1 MSTHDGDAPKAVTWE
16 APGPGFWELDQSHFS
31 GGSTPLL
38 QMISARTMS
47 RGMRRMFAELGAPL
61 DTLQPAFVNGFFY
74 SRLRPLIRPDKPATK
89 LPPLWILK
97 TATRLHP
104 EMRRRAKTSATSLSG
119 RPWRAVVERWET
131 TTRHDV
137 ERANLALQ
145 DVCLADLD
153 DGALI
158 AHTRRVLD
166 HGLVHWEMHFYLHGF
181 DLGPIGYL
189 LYDCQ
194 EWGIAPA
201 DVIPLLEGASPS
213 TTAPL
218 AAVERIRA
226 SVDASGCEPASLGEL
241 RSLSPEIAADLDLY
255 LRYRGSLLF
264 SRYDLDGVTLGERPD
279 LVLQTIMS
287 GQERAAGVPVEVRI
301 ASVRERVAPEHRVT
315 FDERLTEA
323 RAAMNLRDDN
333 GPTTAEWP
341 LGLLRLSL
349 LEVGR
354 RMVNSGHASCPERAF
369 EVTQDEIGP
378 ALLAGTGPS
387 SAELDRRHALRRF
400 QATLTAPMTL
410 GTPEPTPPMSV
421 LPPAMGKLV
430 GMVQL
435 VIEQMGMGGDRDA
448 LGSGLQ
454 GTGIGHQAYRG
465 IARRAA
471 SPEEALD
478 AMQPGDILVVAFTTP
493 AYNVVLAIAGGIVTS
508 VGGPLSHAAVLAR
521 ELGIPAVIGAP
532 RALIDIDDGQ
542 EIEVDPVAGEV
553 RLVAPSPVGV

>member
-1 MSTHDGDAPKAVTWE
+1 MTNHDQHSPQAVSWE
-16 APGPGFWELDQSHFS
+16 PPGPGFWELDQSHFT

-74 SRLRPLIRPDKPATK
+74 SRLRPLIRPDSAATK
-89 LPPLWILK
+89 LPPLPILK
-97 TATRLHP
+97 LATRLHP
-104 EMRRRAKTSATSLSG
+104 EMRRRAKTSASSLSV
-119 RPWRAVVERWET
+119 RPWRAVVERWES
-131 TTRHDV
+131 TTRREV
-137 ERANLALQ
+137 ETANLALQ
-145 DVCLADLD
+145 DVPIRTLSDE
-153 DGALI
+153 ALI

-166 HGLVHWEMHFYLHGF
+166 HGLTHWEMHFYLHGF

-189 LYDCQ
+189 LYDCKQ
-194 EWGIAPA
+194 WGIAPG

-218 AAVERIRA
+218 EAVDRIRA
-226 SVDASGCEPASLGEL
+226 AVDASGREPASLDEL
-241 RSLSPEIAADLDLY
+241 RALSPEIAADLDLY

-287 GQERAAGVPVEVRI
+287 GQQRAAGVPVEQRI
-301 ASVRERVAPEHRVT
+301 AAVRERVAAEHRAT
-315 FDERLTEA
+315 FDERLVEA

-354 RMVNSGHASCPERAF
+354 RLVATGGASCPERAF
-369 EVTQDEIGP
+369 EVTEAEIAP
-378 ALLAGTGPS
+378 ALLAGTGPDA
-387 SAELDRRHALRRF
+387 AELDRRHALRRF
-400 QATLTAPMTL
+400 QATLTPPTTL
-410 GTPEPTPPMSV
+410 GTPEPAPPMSV
-421 LPPAMGKLV
+421 LPEAMGKLV

-435 VIEQMGMGGDRDA
+435 VIEQMGMGGDRDS
-448 LGSGLQ
+448 LGSGLH
-454 GTGIGHQAYRG
+454 GTGIGHQPYRG
-465 IARRAA
+465 IARRAG

-478 AMQPGDILVVAFTTP
+478 AMEPGDILVVPFTTP
-493 AYNVVLAIAGGIVTS
+493 AYSVVLAIAGGIVTS

-532 RALIDIDDGQ
+532 RALLDIEDGQ

-553 RLVAPSPVGV
+553 RLLTRV